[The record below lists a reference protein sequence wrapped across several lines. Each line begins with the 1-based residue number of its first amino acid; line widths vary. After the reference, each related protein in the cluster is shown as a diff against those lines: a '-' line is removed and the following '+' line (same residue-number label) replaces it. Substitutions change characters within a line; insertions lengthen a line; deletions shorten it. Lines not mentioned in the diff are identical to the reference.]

1 MGGEAISEQD
11 SLILILILAS
21 LMDLQWYK
29 VSNGLIVPALVTG
42 LISRVY
48 TQGIFGTVPWL
59 MGVILPMILC
69 SVLYL
74 IRALGA
80 SDVKLFS
87 VIGSFVTWQQLLAIM
102 AGAVAAGAVMALGK
116 MWMRRN
122 MSYRFRYFFMYLYGC
137 IQAKKLRPY
146 YQLQVQGDEGVIPF
160 CRGSYRISH
169 VRVVLEEEPLCAK
182 RIIKNR
188 FRRPA
193 VWRMRGGDTD

>member
-1 MGGEAISEQD
+1 
-11 SLILILILAS
+11 
-21 LMDLQWYK
+21 MDLQWYK

-59 MGVILPMILC
+59 MGVILPMMLC

-122 MSYRFRYFFMYLYGC
+122 MSYRFR
-137 IQAKKLRPY
+137 
-146 YQLQVQGDEGVIPF
+146 
-160 CRGSYRISH
+160 
-169 VRVVLEEEPLCAK
+169 
-182 RIIKNR
+182 
-188 FRRPA
+188 
-193 VWRMRGGDTD
+193 

>member
-29 VSNGLIVPALVTG
+29 VSNGLIVPALLTG

-160 CRGSYRISH
+160 AVAVTVSAMY
-169 VRVVLEEEPLCAK
+169 VLY
-182 RIIKNR
+182 
-188 FRRPA
+188 
-193 VWRMRGGDTD
+193 

>member
-102 AGAVAAGAVMALGK
+102 AGAVAAGAVMAL
-116 MWMRRN
+116 
-122 MSYRFRYFFMYLYGC
+122 
-137 IQAKKLRPY
+137 RPY

-160 CRGSYRISH
+160 AVAVTVSAMY
-169 VRVVLEEEPLCAK
+169 VLY
-182 RIIKNR
+182 
-188 FRRPA
+188 
-193 VWRMRGGDTD
+193 

>member
-29 VSNGLIVPALVTG
+29 VSNGLIV
-42 LISRVY
+42 
-48 TQGIFGTVPWL
+48 TVPWL

-160 CRGSYRISH
+160 AVAVTVSAMY
-169 VRVVLEEEPLCAK
+169 VLY
-182 RIIKNR
+182 
-188 FRRPA
+188 
-193 VWRMRGGDTD
+193 